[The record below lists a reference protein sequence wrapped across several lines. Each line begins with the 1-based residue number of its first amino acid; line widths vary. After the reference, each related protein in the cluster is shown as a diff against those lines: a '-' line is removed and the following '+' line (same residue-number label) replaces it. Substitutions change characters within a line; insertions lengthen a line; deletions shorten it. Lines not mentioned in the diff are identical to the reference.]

1 LRCVSVQGS
10 HFWLRS
16 IFIFYF
22 RLCFLDIYVYVCCIA
37 FLIQWIL
44 GMRYIYETLHLNRST
59 LSETPHKASPATPR
73 VSRPTSRGVA
83 KSESDSP
90 SPLQN
95 SRLSVD
101 RSPRSVTSKPT
112 IERRSPKVAT
122 PPEVSITNTLQM
134 LFVFIY
140 LGHVLFR
147 FKSWDFDFAKASKM
161 RTENEN

>member
-1 LRCVSVQGS
+1 LGLDPFLLLFFISFCVSWTFMSMHVTLPFS
-10 HFWLRS
+10 
-16 IFIFYF
+16 FIG
-22 RLCFLDIYVYVCCIA
+22 FLV
-37 FLIQWIL
+37 W
-44 GMRYIYETLHLNRST
+44 RYIYETFRLNRST
-59 LSETPHKASPATPR
+59 LSETPHKASPATPTPR
-73 VSRPTSRGVA
+73 VSRPASRGVA

-112 IERRSPKVAT
+112 IERRSPKLAT
-122 PPEVSITNTLQM
+122 PPEVSITNALQM

-140 LGHVLFR
+140 LGHVLFG

-161 RTENEN
+161 RTENYRRCHP